1 MYVFSSAWIEGNP
14 SGFQRWTQDAR
25 AIGISTE
32 MRYDCF
38 NYFVPCIILCSL
50 LSFKNAMPIYI

>member
-14 SGFQRWTQDAR
+14 IGFQRWVKDAR

-32 MRYDCF
+32 MRHVFF
-38 NYFVPCIILCSL
+38 NYLDPG
-50 LSFKNAMPIYI
+50 